1 MELVAEF
8 HGRVDADVYAEQLHY
23 LGRWYGSA
31 LIAVETAGGYGE
43 AVIIALRDGRAGR
56 KPYPRLYRHVMSSRP
71 DLTEAKPF
79 GFPTN
84 SKTRPLIVNGL
95 EQAIREKTLPGIPG
109 GLLAE
114 MQTFVRHD
122 TGTSPAAQQGTRD
135 DRVLACCI
143 ALELF
148 RLRGTHPRRRQTKK
162 HTVAA
167 TPAFTR

>member
-1 MELVAEF
+1 M
-8 HGRVDADVYAEQLHY
+8 
-23 LGRWYGSA
+23 
-31 LIAVETAGGYGE
+31 IAVETAGGYGE

-56 KPYPRLYRHVMSSRP
+56 RPYPRLYRHVMSSRP

-95 EQAIREKTLPGIPG
+95 EQALRERTLPGLPG
-109 GLLAE
+109 GLLSE

-122 TGTSPAAQQGTRD
+122 SGPSPAAQQGTRD
-135 DRVLACCI
+135 DRVMAAAI
-143 ALELF
+143 TLEMF
-148 RLRGTHPRRRQTKK
+148 RLRGAHPRRRQRKT

-167 TPAFTR
+167 RPAFTRA